1 MICAGDLMD
10 GGKDACQGDSGG
22 PMVIPYS
29 NSDDTAI
36 VYGIVSWGNGC
47 AQENGP
53 GMYARVSNYNSW
65 ILTNMKKQNK
75 PKPETNLPAPTESTN
90 NVESSQNVPAAI
102 ELYYDLIV
110 SNLGTKSRNLTLIN
124 EVFDND
130 WRTIPNPLDA
140 AEGIK
145 FGLGAGIRDYLSI
158 IMPNLKYERKNTFVI
173 NETIVAVAS
182 KISATIG
189 DVPPKFSEFPMFPG
203 IEPNKLKGKS
213 FNSMALDIH
222 ILDNGKI
229 QRTWHVEDWTLALD
243 IMLETGRDVGS
254 LDWPVI
260 EKGETLKEVPQ
271 CIYNFY
277 DKILSDSNGGGQNNK
292 LLLETM
298 HRNAIV
304 RPRMSSLGV
313 VGIGGLKLITS
324 YFADVMPDIKY
335 ERQGMWIHEDKVV
348 VLHKVSATNIKEPQR
363 GFDEIPSFPGVDPK
377 ELFGKKFETL
387 GISVHRIL
395 DGKIKQTYFIDEWQL
410 GSAQMLSN
418 RTVPDFDFQY
428 A

>member
-1 MICAGDLMD
+1 
-10 GGKDACQGDSGG
+10 
-22 PMVIPYS
+22 
-29 NSDDTAI
+29 
-36 VYGIVSWGNGC
+36 
-47 AQENGP
+47 
-53 GMYARVSNYNSW
+53 
-65 ILTNMKKQNK
+65 
-75 PKPETNLPAPTESTN
+75 
-90 NVESSQNVPAAI
+90 
-102 ELYYDLIV
+102 
-110 SNLGTKSRNLTLIN
+110 
-124 EVFDND
+124 
-130 WRTIPNPLDA
+130 
-140 AEGIK
+140 
-145 FGLGAGIRDYLSI
+145 
-158 IMPNLKYERKNTFVI
+158 MPNLKYERSHTFVI

-182 KISATIG
+182 KISATVG

-254 LDWPVI
+254 LDWPFI
-260 EKGETLKEVPQ
+260 ENGETLKEVPQ
-271 CIYNFY
+271 CINNFY
-277 DKILSDSNGGGQNNK
+277 DKILSDSTGGGQNNT

-324 YFADVMPDIKY
+324 YFADVMPNIRY
-335 ERQGMWIHEDKVV
+335 EAQKMWIHEDKVV

-377 ELFGKKFETL
+377 QLLGKKFETL

-418 RTVPDFDFQY
+418 RRVPDFDFQY

>member
-1 MICAGDLMD
+1 MNLFSFFSARCSSTSFACANRLV
-10 GGKDACQGDSGG
+10 C
-22 PMVIPYS
+22 IE
-29 NSDDTAI
+29 T
-36 VYGIVSWGNGC
+36 
-47 AQENGP
+47 
-53 GMYARVSNYNSW
+53 SW
-65 ILTNMKKQNK
+65 ICDGDNDCGDGSDERNC
-75 PKPETNLPAPTESTN
+75 
-90 NVESSQNVPAAI
+90 ESSQNVPAAI
-102 ELYYDLIV
+102 ELYYDEIV

-158 IMPNLKYERKNTFVI
+158 IMPNLKYERRNTFVI

-182 KISATIG
+182 KISATVG

-203 IEPNKLKGKS
+203 IEPERLKGKS
-213 FNSMALDIH
+213 FSAMALDIH
-222 ILDNGKI
+222 LLDNGKI
-229 QRTWHVEDWTLALD
+229 QRTWHIEDWTLALD

-254 LDWPVI
+254 LDWPFI

-277 DKILSDSNGGGQNNK
+277 DKILSDSSGGGQNNK

-313 VGIGGLKLITS
+313 VGIGGLKVITRF
-324 YFADVMPDIKY
+324 FADVMPDIKY
-335 ERQGMWIHEDKVV
+335 ERQKMWIHEDKVM
-348 VLHKVSATNIKEPQR
+348 VLHKVSATNIKEPQQ
-363 GFDEIPSFPGVDPK
+363 GFDEIPAFPGVDPK

-410 GSAQMLSN
+410 ASAQMLSD
-418 RTVPDFDFQY
+418 RSAPDFEFNF
-428 A
+428 